1 MLARTKRLTTS
12 LYKDEDK
19 AKLYKIK
26 KIKAFILKAIKV
38 KTISKIDALEIGLAA
53 AILKDRDVKVN
64 VPILRLYKAAVNDT
78 VYRQ

>member
-19 AKLYKIK
+19 AKLYKIR
-26 KIKAFILKAIKV
+26 KIKAFLLKAIKV
-38 KTISKIDALEIGLAA
+38 KTISEIDALEMGLAV

-64 VPILRLYKAAVNDT
+64 VPILKLYEAAVNDT